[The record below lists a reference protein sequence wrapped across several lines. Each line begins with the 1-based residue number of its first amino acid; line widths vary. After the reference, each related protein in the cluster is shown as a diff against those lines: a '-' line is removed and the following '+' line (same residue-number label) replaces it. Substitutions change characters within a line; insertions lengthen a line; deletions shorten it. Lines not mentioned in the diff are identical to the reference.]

1 MPVKSTIS
9 LFCACL
15 SLPLVAMADSSPA
28 VAHKAILD
36 LELARTLVKAAEQT
50 ATAKG
55 WPCAIVVVDDGGWP
69 ILGERMNGA
78 PVVAGIQLA
87 EGKARTSALFKRPS
101 GDLENAVNGGRQAAL
116 SAGLVMMKGA
126 QPIRLEGQVIGAI
139 GISADT
145 PAHDDEIALAAIAAL
160 PSQAQP

>member
-1 MPVKSTIS
+1 MRVKSLTP
-9 LFCACL
+9 LFFACL
-15 SLPLVAMADSSPA
+15 SLPLVAAADSPPA
-28 VAHKAILD
+28 IAHKAILD
-36 LELARTLVKAAEQT
+36 LGLARTLVKAAEQA

-160 PSQAQP
+160 ASQAQP